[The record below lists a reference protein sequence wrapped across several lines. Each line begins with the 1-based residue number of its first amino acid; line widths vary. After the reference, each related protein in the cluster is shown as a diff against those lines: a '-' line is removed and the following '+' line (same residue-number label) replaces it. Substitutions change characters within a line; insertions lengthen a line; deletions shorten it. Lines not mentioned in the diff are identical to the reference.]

1 MEDKLVS
8 DHLNICFCLNVAQE
22 RSLEE
27 ENMRLSYI
35 LVCSRNFETFASL
48 GLCSSRVGLF
58 SLCCEG
64 KKETNG
70 INNLDFLIQI
80 ELTVSKNSFFFFR
93 IALCFYLCHMFIITS
108 RQRLLGQGP
117 IKEFWIMVINVL
129 DISRLGSFTYSF
141 HP

>member
-8 DHLNICFCLNVAQE
+8 DHLNICVCLNVAQE

-80 ELTVSKNSFFFFR
+80 ELTVSKNSIFFFGLLCAFIYAICLLLQVGR
-93 IALCFYLCHMFIITS
+93 DSLVKALLRNF
-108 RQRLLGQGP
+108 
-117 IKEFWIMVINVL
+117 
-129 DISRLGSFTYSF
+129 GSW
-141 HP
+141 